1 MKTKFFA
8 LFFFAAATLAA
19 LSGCAK
25 SDKMAVKPDDV
36 DYYTCTMHPSVKSQ
50 TPGDKCPIC
59 GMDLVPVMKQG
70 HEAPTGTVRSD
81 QAMAASS
88 AAPGQ
93 PSEFTVP
100 LDRQQLIGVTY
111 ATVEKKSLRRVLRAA
126 GLVAAENERHWD
138 IVSRVQGYVQQLI
151 VNSPGELVE
160 KDQPLL
166 TIYSPDLLA
175 TQRELVDLLRMRDN
189 ARQSGSATAGQNA
202 SDLIASAEQ
211 RLLQW
216 NVTPQQV
223 AELEKTR
230 EPQQNLTLNSPFRG
244 IVHHIHIEQGKDI
257 SVGTDLIDMADLSE
271 VWVWAEF
278 YQDEATLLKPG
289 LPVTITTSAYP
300 NEKFSGKIAV
310 IDAFLNDERR
320 TIRVRLDIDNPD
332 LKLRPDMYVDAGLQI
347 DAGEGLAIPFNAVLP
362 TGTHNIVFVDKG
374 GGKLE
379 PRYIELGAKFGDF
392 DQVTSGLKEGERIV
406 SSANFLIDAESKV
419 QGALKDF

>member
-1 MKTKFFA
+1 MLPPPLTTPTTFLPIKMKKTNRRHFLISCTA
-8 LFFFAAATLAA
+8 LVALAA
-19 LSGCAK
+19 CPK
-25 SDKMAVKPDDV
+25 SLFAQNDSQV
-36 DYYTCTMHPSVKSQ
+36 DHYTCTMHPFVHAAE
-50 TPGDKCPIC
+50 PGKCPVC
-59 GMDLVPVMKQG
+59 GMELVPVMKKSG
-70 HEAPTGTVRSD
+70 MPSTSGDAPT
-81 QAMAASS
+81 
-88 AAPGQ
+88 
-93 PSEFTVP
+93 EFTIP

-111 ATVEKKSLRRVLRAA
+111 ATVEKKPLQRVLRVA
-126 GLVAAENERHWD
+126 GLVAEENERHWI

-189 ARQSGSATAGQNA
+189 ARQSGSTAAAQNA
-202 SDLIASAEQ
+202 NDLIAAAEQ

-216 NVTPQQV
+216 NVTEQQI

-230 EPQQNLTLNSPFRG
+230 EPQENLALNSPYRG

-257 SVGTDLIDMADLSE
+257 SVGTDLIDLADLSV

-278 YQDEATLLKPG
+278 YQDEAALLKPG

-332 LKLRPDMYVDAGLQI
+332 MKLRPDMYVDAGLQI
-347 DAGEGLAIPFNAVLP
+347 DAGEGLAIPFSAVLP
-362 TGTHNIVFVDKG
+362 TGMHNIVFVDKG

-379 PRYIELGAKFGDF
+379 PRFIELGAKFGDSY
-392 DQVTSGLKEGERIV
+392 QVTSGLKEGERVV
-406 SSANFLIDAESKV
+406 SSANFLVDAESKI
-419 QGALKDF
+419 QGALKSW

>member
-1 MKTKFFA
+1 MKTSNRHFLLFCAVWVVLTAFPISVFA
-8 LFFFAAATLAA
+8 Q
-19 LSGCAK
+19 SN
-25 SDKMAVKPDDV
+25 DQV
-36 DYYTCTMHPSVKSQ
+36 DYYTCAMHPSVHAAE
-50 TPGDKCPIC
+50 PGNCPIC
-59 GMDLVPVMKQG
+59 GMGLIPVMKK
-70 HEAPTGTVRSD
+70 SD
-81 QAMAASS
+81 VPAASTN
-88 AAPGQ
+88 GDT
-93 PSEFTVP
+93 PSEFTIP

-111 ATVEKKSLRRVLRAA
+111 ATVEKKPLQRIFRAA
-126 GLVAAENERHWD
+126 GLVASENERHWI

-175 TQRELVDLLRMRDN
+175 TQRELVDLLRMRDH
-189 ARQSGSATAGQNA
+189 AQQSDAATAVQNA
-202 SDLIASAEQ
+202 GDLIASAEQ

-216 NVTPQQV
+216 NVTAPQI

-230 EPQQNLTLNSPFRG
+230 EPQQNFTLNSPYRG

-257 SVGTDLIDMADLSE
+257 SVGTDLIDLADLSV
-271 VWVWAEF
+271 VWVWADF
-278 YQDEATLLKPG
+278 YQNEAALLQPG

-310 IDAFLNDERR
+310 IDPFLNAERR

-332 LKLRPDMYVDAGLQI
+332 MKLRPDMYVDAGLQI
-347 DAGEGLAIPFNAVLP
+347 DAGQGLVIPFSAVLP

-379 PRYIELGAKFGDF
+379 PRFVELGGKFGDF
-392 DQVTSGLKEGERIV
+392 YQVTSGLTEGERV
-406 SSANFLIDAESKV
+406 ANSANFLIDAESKI
-419 QGALKDF
+419 QGALKSW

>member
-1 MKTKFFA
+1 MKQKLFA
-8 LFFFAAATLAA
+8 LLFATAALAA

-25 SDKMAVKPDDV
+25 SDKMAGQPDDV
-36 DYYTCTMHPSVKSQ
+36 DYYTCPMHPSVKSQ
-50 TPGDKCPIC
+50 NPDDKCPIC
-59 GMDLVPVMKQG
+59 GMDLVPVMKKG
-70 HEAPTGTVRSD
+70 RDLPTDTAMSGQSMGT
-81 QAMAASS
+81 SS
-88 AAPGQ
+88 ASPDQ
-93 PSEFTVP
+93 PSEFTIP

-111 ATVEKKSLRRVLRAA
+111 ATVEKKSLQRVLRAA
-126 GLVAAENERHWD
+126 GLVAAENERHWI

-175 TQRELVDLLRMRDN
+175 TQRELVDLLRMRDH
-189 ARQSGSATAGQNA
+189 AQQSGSATAAQNA
-202 SDLIASAEQ
+202 SDLITSAEQ

-216 NVTPQQV
+216 NVTAQQI
-223 AELEKTR
+223 AGLEKTR
-230 EPQQNLTLNSPFRG
+230 EPQEYLMLNSPYRG

-257 SVGTDLIDMADLSE
+257 SVGTDLIDLADLSE

-278 YQDEATLLKPG
+278 YQDETTLLKPG

-300 NEKFSGKIAV
+300 NEKFFGKIAV

-320 TIRVRLDIDNPD
+320 TIRVRLDVDNPD

-347 DAGEGLAIPFNAVLP
+347 DAGESLAIPFSAVLP

-392 DQVTSGLKEGERIV
+392 YQVTSGLKEGERVV

>member
-1 MKTKFFA
+1 MKTTNRRHFLISCTALVVLATCPKSLFA
-8 LFFFAAATLAA
+8 Q
-19 LSGCAK
+19 
-25 SDKMAVKPDDV
+25 SDSQV
-36 DYYTCTMHPSVKSQ
+36 DYYTCTMHPFVHAAE
-50 TPGDKCPIC
+50 PGNCPVC
-59 GMDLVPVMKQG
+59 GMELVPVMKKSKEATAPAG
-70 HEAPTGTVRSD
+70 EEAPT
-81 QAMAASS
+81 
-88 AAPGQ
+88 
-93 PSEFTVP
+93 EFSIP

-111 ATVEKKSLRRVLRAA
+111 ATVEKKSLQRVLRAA
-126 GLVAAENERHWD
+126 GLVAEENERHWI

-189 ARQSGSATAGQNA
+189 ARQSGSATAAQNA
-202 SDLIASAEQ
+202 SDLITSAEQ

-216 NVTPQQV
+216 NVTEQQV

-230 EPQQNLTLNSPFRG
+230 EPQENLTLNSPYRG

-257 SVGTDLIDMADLSE
+257 SVGTDLIDLADLSV

-278 YQDEATLLKPG
+278 YQDEAALLKPG

-300 NEKFSGKIAV
+300 NENFSGKIAV

-332 LKLRPDMYVDAGLQI
+332 MKLRPDMYVDAGLQI
-347 DAGEGLAIPFNAVLP
+347 DAGEGLAVPFSAVLP
-362 TGTHNIVFVDKG
+362 TGAHNIVFVDKG

-379 PRYIELGAKFGDF
+379 PRFIELGAKFGDSY
-392 DQVTSGLKEGERIV
+392 QVTSGLKEGERVV
-406 SSANFLIDAESKV
+406 SSANFLVDAESKI
-419 QGALKDF
+419 QGALKSW

>member
-8 LFFFAAATLAA
+8 LFFFAAATLTA

-50 TPGDKCPIC
+50 IPGDKCPIC
-59 GMDLVPVMKQG
+59 GMNLVPVMKQG
-70 HEAPTGTVRSD
+70 PEAPTGTAMSD
-81 QAMAASS
+81 QSMAASS

-111 ATVEKKSLRRVLRAA
+111 ATVEKKSLQRVLRAA

-189 ARQSGSATAGQNA
+189 ARQSGSATAMQNA

-216 NVTPQQV
+216 NVTAQQV
-223 AELEKTR
+223 SELEKTR

-244 IVHHIHIEQGKDI
+244 IVHHIHIAQGKDI
-257 SVGTDLIDMADLSE
+257 SVGTDLVDMADLSE

-332 LKLRPDMYVDAGLQI
+332 MKLRPDMYVDAGLQI
-347 DAGEGLAIPFNAVLP
+347 DAGEGLVIPFNAVLP
-362 TGTHNIVFVDKG
+362 TGMHNIVFVDKG

-392 DQVTSGLKEGERIV
+392 DQVTSGLKEGERVV

>member
-1 MKTKFFA
+1 ME
-8 LFFFAAATLAA
+8 
-19 LSGCAK
+19 
-25 SDKMAVKPDDV
+25 
-36 DYYTCTMHPSVKSQ
+36 
-50 TPGDKCPIC
+50 
-59 GMDLVPVMKQG
+59 LVPVMKKSG
-70 HEAPTGTVRSD
+70 ASAAAASGEAPT
-81 QAMAASS
+81 
-88 AAPGQ
+88 
-93 PSEFTVP
+93 EFSIP

-111 ATVEKKSLRRVLRAA
+111 ATVEKKSLQRVLRAA
-126 GLVAAENERHWD
+126 GLVAEENERHWI

-189 ARQSGSATAGQNA
+189 ARQSGSATAAQNA
-202 SDLIASAEQ
+202 SDLITSAEQ

-216 NVTPQQV
+216 NVTEQQV

-230 EPQQNLTLNSPFRG
+230 EPQENLTLNSPYRG

-257 SVGTDLIDMADLSE
+257 SVGTDLIDLADLSV

-278 YQDEATLLKPG
+278 YQDEAALLKPG

-300 NEKFSGKIAV
+300 NENFSGKIAV

-332 LKLRPDMYVDAGLQI
+332 MKLRPDMYVDAGLQI
-347 DAGEGLAIPFNAVLP
+347 DAGEGLAVPFSAVLP
-362 TGTHNIVFVDKG
+362 TGAHNIVFVDKG

-379 PRYIELGAKFGDF
+379 PRFIELGAKFGDSY
-392 DQVTSGLKEGERIV
+392 QVTSGLKEGERVV
-406 SSANFLIDAESKV
+406 SSANFLVDAESKI
-419 QGALKDF
+419 QGALKSW

>member
-1 MKTKFFA
+1 MKTTNRRHF
-8 LFFFAAATLAA
+8 LVSCAALAA
-19 LSGCAK
+19 LAACPRHLFAQDN
-25 SDKMAVKPDDV
+25 DKV
-36 DYYTCTMHPSVKSQ
+36 DYYTCTMHPFVHAVE
-50 TPGDKCPIC
+50 PGNCPVC
-59 GMDLVPVMKQG
+59 GMELVPVMKKSG
-70 HEAPTGTVRSD
+70 ASAAAASGEAPT
-81 QAMAASS
+81 
-88 AAPGQ
+88 
-93 PSEFTVP
+93 EFSIP

-111 ATVEKKSLRRVLRAA
+111 ATVEKKSLQRVLRAA
-126 GLVAAENERHWD
+126 GLVAEENERHWI

-189 ARQSGSATAGQNA
+189 ARQSGSATAAQNA
-202 SDLIASAEQ
+202 SDLITSAEQ

-216 NVTPQQV
+216 NVTEQQV

-230 EPQQNLTLNSPFRG
+230 EPQENLTLNSPYRG

-257 SVGTDLIDMADLSE
+257 SVGTDLIDLADLSV

-278 YQDEATLLKPG
+278 YQDEAALLKPG

-300 NEKFSGKIAV
+300 NENFSGKIAV

-332 LKLRPDMYVDAGLQI
+332 MKLRPDMYVDAGLQI
-347 DAGEGLAIPFNAVLP
+347 DAGEGLAVPFSAVLP
-362 TGTHNIVFVDKG
+362 TGAHNIVFVDKG

-379 PRYIELGAKFGDF
+379 PRFIELGAKFGDSY
-392 DQVTSGLKEGERIV
+392 QVTSGLKEGERVV
-406 SSANFLIDAESKV
+406 SSANFLVDAESKI
-419 QGALKDF
+419 QGALKSW

>member
-1 MKTKFFA
+1 MKLK
-8 LFFFAAATLAA
+8 LFVLLFAAVVLAA

-25 SDKMAVKPDDV
+25 ADKMAGKPDNV

-50 TPGDKCPIC
+50 NPGDKCPIC
-59 GMDLVPVMKQG
+59 GMDLVPVMKRG
-70 HEAPTGTVRSD
+70 NDAPTGAAMADPSMAAPSASSD
-81 QAMAASS
+81 Q
-88 AAPGQ
+88 PG
-93 PSEFTVP
+93 EFTIP
-100 LDRQQLIGVTY
+100 PDRQQLIGVTY
-111 ATVEKKSLRRVLRAA
+111 ATAEKKPLQRVLRAA

-160 KDQPLL
+160 KGQPLL
-166 TIYSPDLLA
+166 VIYSPDLLA
-175 TQRELVDLLRMRDN
+175 TQRELTDLLRMRDN
-189 ARQSGSATAGQNA
+189 ARQAGSTAALQNA
-202 SDLIASAEQ
+202 NDLITSAEQ

-216 NVTPQQV
+216 NVTAGQI

-230 EPQQNLTLNSPFRG
+230 QPQENLTLNSPFRG

-257 SVGTDLIDMADLSE
+257 SVGTDLVDMADLSV
-271 VWVWAEF
+271 VWVWADF
-278 YQDEATLLKPG
+278 YQDEAPLLKPG
-289 LPVTITTSAYP
+289 LPVTITTPACP

-332 LKLRPDMYVDAGLQI
+332 MKLRPDMYVDAGLQI
-347 DAGEGLAIPFNAVLP
+347 DAGEGLAIPFSAVLP
-362 TGTHNIVFVDKG
+362 TGMHNIVFVDKG

-379 PRYIELGAKFGDF
+379 PRFVELGGKFGDF
-392 DQVTSGLKEGERIV
+392 YALTSGLKEGERVV